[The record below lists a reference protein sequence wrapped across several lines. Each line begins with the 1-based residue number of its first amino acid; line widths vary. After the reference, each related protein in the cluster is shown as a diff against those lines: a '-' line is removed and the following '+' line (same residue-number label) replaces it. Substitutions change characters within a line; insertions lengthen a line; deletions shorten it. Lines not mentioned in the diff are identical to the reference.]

1 MTQKEKNSTNKTS
14 GKQDKSFFS
23 YYAVAFISALVLMFL
38 YIISPLFISSANY
51 SILYENKEE
60 TLKRILP
67 SNPIYR
73 LPIDTTKIIDDE
85 QGLGLIV
92 SDRINIALKDK
103 QTALA
108 DFAIDLKKEFPDSA
122 YKIIYYD
129 VNTSRIQLQFPE
141 QKKST
146 IKNDIKNKLDK
157 YKLLIWDESIFTTS
171 VMFNDP
177 SFKEIDKSWYFNV
190 INANEAWNYTTGDT
204 SVVIAII
211 DDGFDL
217 KHEDLK
223 RKNIYPYNVRT
234 QNKSVF
240 ATPANS
246 HGTHVA
252 GIALANCNNK
262 FGTSGIAPNCSFMP
276 IQIADDGEMF
286 TSTDVIDGI
295 LYAIKN
301 KADVINL
308 SLGKQFSNQLSNVSI
323 AAQEKLIQTTSE
335 DEELFWKELFEYA
348 DKENVTIVL
357 AAGNQNISIGIDP
370 MQRSSNT
377 IKVSAINQNNQ
388 KANFSNFGS
397 QSTISAPGVAIY
409 NCLPQNKFDYLDGTS
424 MAAPIVTGAIALMKS
439 INPKLTNQQIIAILR
454 KTAKN
459 VNSNNIGALLQLNI
473 ALQNVPK

>member
-1 MTQKEKNSTNKTS
+1 MTQKTKNSINKTS
-14 GKQDKSFFS
+14 SKQHKSFLNA
-23 YYAVAFISALVLMFL
+23 YAIAFLSALVFMFL
-38 YIISPLFISSANY
+38 YIISPFFIGQSNY
-51 SILYENKEE
+51 SQLLNNKQE

-73 LPIDTTKIIDDE
+73 LPIDTSKIINDE
-85 QGLGLIV
+85 DGLGLIV

-103 QTALA
+103 AIKLE
-108 DFAIDLKKEFPDSA
+108 DFAIDLKKEFPDSTH
-122 YKIIYYD
+122 KIIYYD

-141 QKKST
+141 EEKNN
-146 IKNDIKNKLDK
+146 IKNNLKNKLSK
-157 YKLLIWDESIFTTS
+157 YKLLIWNEAIFKTATT
-171 VMFNDP
+171 FNDP
-177 SFKEIDKSWYFNV
+177 SFREIDKCWYFST
-190 INANEAWNYTTGDT
+190 INAYEAWNYTTGDT
-204 SVVIAII
+204 SVIIAII

-217 KHEDLK
+217 KHDDLK
-223 RKNIYPYNVRT
+223 GKNIYPYNVRT
-234 QNKSVF
+234 QNKNVF

-252 GIALANCNNK
+252 GIAVANCNNSI
-262 FGTSGIAPNCSFMP
+262 GTSGIAPNCSLMP
-276 IQIADDGEMF
+276 IQIANDGEIF

-308 SLGKQFSNQLSNVSI
+308 SLGKQFTAELSNLSI
-323 AAQEKLIQTTSE
+323 ATQEQLIKTTSE
-335 DEELFWKELFEYA
+335 DEESFWKELFDYA
-348 DKENVTIVL
+348 DSENVTIVI
-357 AAGNQNISIGIDP
+357 AAGNQNISVGIDP
-370 MQRSSNT
+370 IQRSNNT
-377 IKVSAINQNNQ
+377 IKVSAIDQNNQ
-388 KANFSNFGS
+388 KADFSNFGR

-424 MAAPIVTGAIALMKS
+424 MAAPIVTGAIGLMKS

-454 KTAKN
+454 KTSKN